1 MTSLSRYLA
10 VFLTGLACLMWIA
23 CQPQQRGPSKYQFYT
38 ARCEAM
44 SDKDETVYRPVP
56 PDALYLAA
64 EDISGLNELKNASF
78 LYNFAVPDGA
88 DMPDTMASRPAF
100 S

>member
-10 VFLTGLACLMWIA
+10 VFLTGLVCLMWIA
-23 CQPQQRGPSKYQFYT
+23 CQPATARAEQISDFYT

-64 EDISGLNELKNASF
+64 EDISA
-78 LYNFAVPDGA
+78 
-88 DMPDTMASRPAF
+88 
-100 S
+100 